1 MLAAVSKK
9 DFVGTVLQRPPTERL
24 AGTLGAVAALRH
36 HRHLIYRVH
45 DVAAVADFL
54 AVADVLEGRRRL
66 AEDAEL
72 APELRRAPPPSPR

>member
-54 AVADVLEGRRRL
+54 AVADVLEGRRRV